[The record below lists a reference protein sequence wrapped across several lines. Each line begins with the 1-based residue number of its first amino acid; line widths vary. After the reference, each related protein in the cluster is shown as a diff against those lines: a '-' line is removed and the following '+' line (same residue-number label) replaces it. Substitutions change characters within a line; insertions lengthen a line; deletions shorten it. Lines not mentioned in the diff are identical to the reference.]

1 LSTCFA
7 NVKATILP
15 RQARDKHK
23 GKLTHK
29 EWQTVFRTHVIRHIL
44 QSVEMPAATN
54 ARASGDYI
62 HPGPGGGHQWDI
74 GTTSILAHAVGL
86 APSKDN
92 YWSNETEVRET
103 PLSHLMIHGTI
114 SYHHS
119 SRQARDTFGKLVE
132 KKEFFFAG
140 RERLWKVGLRAAL
153 ALAVGGAE
161 LLRWASRAG

>member
-1 LSTCFA
+1 MA
-7 NVKATILP
+7 N
-15 RQARDKHK
+15 R
-23 GKLTHK
+23 
-29 EWQTVFRTHVIRHIL
+29 FSYVIRHIL

-119 SRQARDTFGKLVE
+119 SRQARDKFGKLVE

-153 ALAVGGAE
+153 APAVGGAE
-161 LLRWASRAG
+161 LLRWAGRAG